1 MNLLDCFAGTWT
13 YKEAIA
19 MAGVLIHR
27 TQDEIAESSPV
38 SERFGK
44 KPTRQAIGYALTRE
58 SWTTVR
64 PCIDFF
70 ENTLPQ
76 AGELA

>member
-1 MNLLDCFAGTWT
+1 MNLLDCVAGKWT
-13 YKEAIA
+13 DKEAIA
-19 MAGVLIHR
+19 MAGVLLHR